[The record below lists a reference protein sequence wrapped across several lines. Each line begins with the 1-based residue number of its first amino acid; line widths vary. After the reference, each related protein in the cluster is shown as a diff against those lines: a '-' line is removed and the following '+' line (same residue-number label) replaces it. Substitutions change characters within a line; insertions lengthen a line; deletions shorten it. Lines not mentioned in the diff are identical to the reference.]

1 MNTLYF
7 TSPYRRSLRTI
18 RLEYGEVKNKFVLRT
33 FEGNIIGRKV
43 SEEGSPKEEVFEDEQ
58 ELLKKVHKTKKGL
71 LEGRW
76 IVKNKQ
82 SFSQPSFL
90 KTEIVDGKI
99 SFEFSVDIDP
109 VKLDERKTEIEEDF
123 VEQIDKEIDTNIWK
137 RVRKRGSDNL
147 VSLEEYSLPSTNEK

>member
-1 MNTLYF
+1 MKELYF

-18 RLEYGEVKNKFVLRT
+18 RLEYGQVKKKFVLRT
-33 FEGNIIGRKV
+33 FEGKIIGRKV

-90 KTEIVDGKI
+90 KTEIIDGKV
-99 SFEFSVDIDP
+99 SFEFSVNINP
-109 VKLDERKTEIEEDF
+109 GKLDEQETKIKNDF
-123 VEQIDKEIDTNIWK
+123 VAQLDKEIETNF
-137 RVRKRGSDNL
+137 RKGDRKK
-147 VSLEEYSLPSTNEK
+147 EEL

>member
-1 MNTLYF
+1 MKELYF
-7 TSPYRRSLRTI
+7 TSPRRRSLRTI
-18 RLEYGEVKNKFVLRT
+18 RLEYGQVKKKFVLRT
-33 FEGNIIGRKV
+33 FEGNINRRKV

-123 VEQIDKEIDTNIWK
+123 VEQIDKEIETNIRK
-137 RVRKRGSDNL
+137 GVRK
-147 VSLEEYSLPSTNEK
+147 

>member
-1 MNTLYF
+1 MKELYF
-7 TSPYRRSLRTI
+7 TSPYRKSIRTI
-18 RLEYGEVKNKFVLRT
+18 RIEYGQVKKKFVLRT
-33 FEGNIIGRKV
+33 FEGNINRRRV
-43 SEEGSPKEEVFEDEQ
+43 SEGSPKEEVFEDEQ

-109 VKLDERKTEIEEDF
+109 VKLDERKMEIEEDF
-123 VEQIDKEIDTNIWK
+123 VEQIDKEIETNIRK
-137 RVRKRGSDNL
+137 GVR
-147 VSLEEYSLPSTNEK
+147 P

>member
-1 MNTLYF
+1 MKELYF
-7 TSPYRRSLRTI
+7 TSPYRRSLRTV
-18 RLEYGEVKNKFVLRT
+18 RLEYGQVKKKFVLRT
-33 FEGNIIGRKV
+33 FEGNINRRRV
-43 SEEGSPKEEVFEDEQ
+43 SEGSPREEVFEDEQ

-123 VEQIDKEIDTNIWK
+123 VEQIDKEIETNIRK
-137 RVRKRGSDNL
+137 GVRK
-147 VSLEEYSLPSTNEK
+147 

>member
-1 MNTLYF
+1 MKELYF

-18 RLEYGEVKNKFVLRT
+18 RLEYGQVKKKFVLRT
-33 FEGNIIGRKV
+33 FEGNINRRRV
-43 SEEGSPKEEVFEDEQ
+43 SEGSPREEVFEDEQ

-76 IVKNKQ
+76 IVENKQ
-82 SFSQPSFL
+82 SFTQPSFL

-109 VKLDERKTEIEEDF
+109 EKLDEQKKKIEENFVQNLGKEIELIF
-123 VEQIDKEIDTNIWK
+123 GREIEKK
-137 RVRKRGSDNL
+137 RNCNL
-147 VSLEEYSLPSTNEK
+147 ISSEE